1 MLLYNLSTGET
12 LGVSAGKQWTRI
24 VMFEGSGRQVFVEK
38 FYTPI
43 ININHVRQYLMQL
56 TIDATKTDDE
66 IIFERIIRQI
76 LKATEL

>member
-66 IIFERIIRQI
+66 IICERIIRQI

>member
-43 ININHVRQYLMQL
+43 ININHVRQYLMRL

-66 IIFERIIRQI
+66 IICERIIRQI

>member
-24 VMFEGSGRQVFVEK
+24 VMFEGSGRQIFVEK

-43 ININHVRQYLMQL
+43 ININHVRQYLIQL

-66 IIFERIIRQI
+66 IVCERIIRQI